1 MSKWQFKDGLS
12 LNNLREPDRRPGT
25 TVIGR
30 TVRLLMGG
38 ASALLAGCVQDGLMD
53 MARFQLKPDDIIIER
68 RPDKVYEKLFP
79 YYVELC
85 AASQFHSKLTGE
97 GGGPAGHAILYIK
110 GACKDED
117 ASFPQLRRCRG
128 IATRLNDPEHGAGVS
143 VNQLF
148 SNVNWVATPGYELVF
163 QGNLAP
169 GERLTLARF
178 EAVEQQAIAKGI
190 YRGVTF
196 HRFAGG
202 ATDTDLR
209 AFLERAG
216 VGTDLALQFARSV
229 FCARLPVTEA
239 MLDPI
244 IKFLND
250 KNREYAEGEADYN
263 WSAWADNCS
272 HTMRNALAAANIW
285 SPLSVRTTKIRQ
297 IFNLAV
303 PANEF
308 VNLAELMTEGD
319 IEDYRDILRD
329 GPRRDAFHE
338 FHWLPTRQGALLKT
352 LPVHNPNDLYDTTF
366 RLFTLQS
373 PFLRGKTQRA
383 IDLLSDARFVDLD
396 TNLHY
401 FERRYDAILAGRDEW
416 RDTMASV
423 RGTRFRRVESLY
435 YDYIRSQSAE
445 VQSMITRMAAIPDG
459 SSQPADE

>member
-244 IKFLND
+244 IKF
-250 KNREYAEGEADYN
+250 
-263 WSAWADNCS
+263 
-272 HTMRNALAAANIW
+272 
-285 SPLSVRTTKIRQ
+285 
-297 IFNLAV
+297 
-303 PANEF
+303 
-308 VNLAELMTEGD
+308 
-319 IEDYRDILRD
+319 
-329 GPRRDAFHE
+329 
-338 FHWLPTRQGALLKT
+338 
-352 LPVHNPNDLYDTTF
+352 
-366 RLFTLQS
+366 
-373 PFLRGKTQRA
+373 
-383 IDLLSDARFVDLD
+383 
-396 TNLHY
+396 
-401 FERRYDAILAGRDEW
+401 
-416 RDTMASV
+416 
-423 RGTRFRRVESLY
+423 
-435 YDYIRSQSAE
+435 
-445 VQSMITRMAAIPDG
+445 
-459 SSQPADE
+459 